1 MVFEVLLK
9 RDVGGILGL
18 HLYHDGREVNTLKV
32 DRVKT
37 VRIGKGAD
45 GIEHVFSV
53 LVFEGVVADGSGDDR
68 LMLKVEPV
76 RRVLLV
82 FQDVV

>member
-1 MVFEVLLK
+1 
-9 RDVGGILGL
+9 
-18 HLYHDGREVNTLKV
+18 
-32 DRVKT
+32 